1 MHKLQIFTWFCKDQ
15 YGEYHAVCFNI
26 DNECITYTTFQRLDA
41 KCKIKETGRNV
52 QMTKGPPPNHH
63 GLILFPDGFS
73 SVFDIEG
80 NESVTQ
86 YNRFLRIN
94 VKFSM
99 YVLVT
104 NITII
109 QRRSFIYQFNFIVIK
124 SPFIFYVDCKA
135 W

>member
-1 MHKLQIFTWFCKDQ
+1 
-15 YGEYHAVCFNI
+15 
-26 DNECITYTTFQRLDA
+26 
-41 KCKIKETGRNV
+41 
-52 QMTKGPPPNHH
+52 MTKGPPPNHH

-104 NITII
+104 NITI
-109 QRRSFIYQFNFIVIK
+109 
-124 SPFIFYVDCKA
+124 
-135 W
+135 

>member
-1 MHKLQIFTWFCKDQ
+1 
-15 YGEYHAVCFNI
+15 
-26 DNECITYTTFQRLDA
+26 
-41 KCKIKETGRNV
+41 
-52 QMTKGPPPNHH
+52 MTKGPPPNHH
-63 GLILFPDGFS
+63 GLIPFPDGFS

>member
-1 MHKLQIFTWFCKDQ
+1 
-15 YGEYHAVCFNI
+15 
-26 DNECITYTTFQRLDA
+26 
-41 KCKIKETGRNV
+41 
-52 QMTKGPPPNHH
+52 MTKGPPPNHH

-94 VKFSM
+94 VKFAM

-104 NITII
+104 NITI
-109 QRRSFIYQFNFIVIK
+109 SVNHTL
-124 SPFIFYVDCKA
+124 C
-135 W
+135 